1 MNAIVENASSEKG
14 ITRRTIEANEIVDR
28 LMYALI
34 NEGAGILAEG
44 VAQRAS
50 DIDVIYAAGYGF
62 PRYRGGPM
70 FYAQTIGLSNVVE
83 GIERYSNQAHG
94 EHWQVSPFLSDL
106 VQKNQTF
113 E

>member
-1 MNAIVENASSEKG
+1 MF
-14 ITRRTIEANEIVDR
+14 
-28 LMYALI
+28 ALI
-34 NEGAGILAEG
+34 NEGANIIAEG

-70 FYAQTIGLSNVVE
+70 FYAQTVGLLHVVE
-83 GIERYSNQAHG
+83 GIERYSKQAYG
-94 EHWQVSPFLSDL
+94 DHWQVSPFLAQL

-113 E
+113 G

>member
-1 MNAIVENASSEKG
+1 M
-14 ITRRTIEANEIVDR
+14 TRRTIEAKEIVDR
-28 LMYALI
+28 LMFALI
-34 NEGAGILAEG
+34 NEGASILAEG

-70 FYAQTIGLSNVVE
+70 FYAQTIGLSTVVE
-83 GIERYSNQAHG
+83 GIERYCKQAHG
-94 EHWQVSPFLSDL
+94 DHWQVSPFLSQL
-106 VQKNQTF
+106 VKKNQTF